1 MARFLNSM
9 CILSP
14 IEKDHVPNISTKS
27 TWSLFVHNVDCT
39 YLQKTSFKGATTTIP
54 LTFIRFLKMW
64 NDHDHNHN
72 HNHVHNNH
80 HHLTRS
86 LSDAYGV
93 PTSHQGK
100 SLFARLRMN
109 LGKIS
114 NVVKSLFLAV
124 NFTAMHWID
133 LRKERSLGV
142 TQIFL
147 ISTGLYIGYSP
158 PPSSY

>member
-1 MARFLNSM
+1 MAHFLNSM
-9 CILSP
+9 CIFSP

-64 NDHDHNHN
+64 NDHNHD
-72 HNHVHNNH
+72 HNNH
-80 HHLTRS
+80 HPLTRS

-109 LGKIS
+109 LGKTLFL
-114 NVVKSLFLAV
+114 VVK
-124 NFTAMHWID
+124 FTAMHWIN